1 MKQARRRALKTK
13 GHRRVSF
20 NTNHER
26 YLDHRDRDAPVEPK
40 MAGNCTSSARFGSV
54 FMTMQETSDLRLQS
68 GGAACCAR
76 RSVLEESTLNF
87 GGQTI
92 PLADKGRAETLQ
104 DSALDVQ

>member
-1 MKQARRRALKTK
+1 MERARHRALKTK

-68 GGAACCAR
+68 GGAA
-76 RSVLEESTLNF
+76 
-87 GGQTI
+87 
-92 PLADKGRAETLQ
+92 
-104 DSALDVQ
+104 